1 MSTNISRSQGNRFE
15 RERSNPWL
23 GFASFV
29 ILLVL
34 AAIPAAAQQITGSIT
49 GTVRDEQGAVV
60 TNTVVKATNAETGFE
75 RSAVTDNTGVYN
87 IQYLPVGRYTVE
99 VDATG
104 FKKFLQ
110 QNLVITVDTTQALNI
125 VLAVGEANQTVTV
138 TEAPPLVNTTSAELG
153 RTVTPAEIL
162 ELPLVNRNAYSELS
176 LTAGVQSNS
185 ASGQSNP
192 CGTPNYQIGEPATDV
207 IVNGGI
213 DAGNAMV
220 SYYLDG
226 GINMTGLRN
235 YGNPLPNPDALQEF
249 RVETNNFAAQY
260 GRMSGAVVTAVTRSG
275 TNHWHGSLFE
285 FNRNTD
291 LNATP
296 WNSTFNPPYH
306 RNQFGG
312 AFGGPIKH
320 DKAFFFFSYAGLRQ
334 VVGQQLTGGIV
345 PTADERLG
353 RLYGRFLQGLYAGHL
368 KDHEDPGGWNQQF
381 S

>member
-1 MSTNISRSQGNRFE
+1 MITTKESRMSTDIWRSQGNRSE
-15 RERSNPWL
+15 HGRSSLLL

-34 AAIPAAAQQITGSIT
+34 VAIPAAAQQITGSIT

-60 TNTVVKATNAETGFE
+60 TNTVVKSTNAETGFE
-75 RSAVTDNTGVYN
+75 RSAVTDSTGAYN

-104 FKKFLQ
+104 FKKFVQ

-153 RTVTPAEIL
+153 RTVTPAEII
-162 ELPLVNRNAYSELS
+162 ELPLVNRNAYAELS

-192 CGTPNYQIGEPATDV
+192 SGTPNYQIGEPATDV

-249 RVETNNFAAQY
+249 RVETNNFSAQY

-275 TNHWHGSLFE
+275 TNQWHGSLFE
-285 FNRNTD
+285 FNRNTA
-291 LNATP
+291 LNAYP
-296 WNSTFNPPYH
+296 WNAPVNPLTHAPLNNPYH

-312 AFGGPIKH
+312 TVGGPVKK
-320 DKAFFFFSYAGLRQ
+320 DTAFFFFSYAGLRQ
-334 VVGQQLTGGIV
+334 
-345 PTADERLG
+345 
-353 RLYGRFLQGLYAGHL
+353 
-368 KDHEDPGGWNQQF
+368 
-381 S
+381 